1 MGPRFILVTFLVAS
15 VQPAVAAEAD
25 ALSISNII
33 QTRHFPH
40 GTLLDPIFDNSQGN
54 TILSYTRCGDSALWT
69 GFTLAAESFRY
80 KVTHSADALAFAQR
94 ALAGIQS
101 LVDVTGNS
109 VLARCALPENSPYA
123 AAIQNEEAANGIHH
137 NGNGTFWIGNTSR
150 DEYSGIVFG
159 LGVAY
164 DLIDD
169 PSTHSNV
176 AALVARLVQ
185 FLEDHAWNVVLPDGT
200 ISSTFLDRPDQQLAF
215 LQLAAHVNPGQ
226 FSSAYS
232 AARATLSALSIL
244 PIGIDVLSDSS
255 YFKFNLDTI
264 NLYTL
269 IHLSGTPA
277 SGFYATDYNV
287 LRRHTDNQAN
297 AFFNMID
304 AALNG
309 PNATRDAETRT
320 LLDQWLQ
327 RSRRDIP
334 VDDTGKY
341 PVCGSQ
347 ACQPIPVPDRPTTDF
362 LWQRSPYQ
370 LANTGG
376 GGVIEG
382 AGLDYILPYWMA
394 RYYGVI
400 APDNLR
406 EGSAASYAPTLAPDG
421 LASVLGLALPSA
433 DGITAVVKD
442 SAAVTR
448 PAPLFFA
455 STGQVNL
462 QVPAGTAL
470 GIASITIHSPGAAD
484 TVISAET
491 EKVAPGLFTADASGH
506 GVAAATANGAPIFS
520 CGASGCVSVPIDLGS
535 AFPVYLSL
543 YGTGIRHVTSL
554 ANVMCTIGGVNAP
567 VLFAGA
573 QGEYPGL
580 DQVNVQLPLALRGAG
595 EVDLNLTVDGQP
607 ANTVRVN
614 LH

>member
-1 MGPRFILVTFLVAS
+1 M
-15 VQPAVAAEAD
+15 AAEAD
-25 ALSISNII
+25 ALAISNII
-33 QTRHFPH
+33 QTRHFRH
-40 GTLLDPIFDNSQGN
+40 GTLLDPIFDNSQGD
-54 TILSYTRCGDSALWT
+54 TIVSYTRCGDSALWT

-80 KVTHSADALAFAQR
+80 KVTHSADALAFAQH

-109 VLARCALPENSPYA
+109 VLARCVLPETSPYA
-123 AAIQNEEAANGIHH
+123 AAIQSEEAANGIHH
-137 NGNGTFWIGNTSR
+137 NGSGMFWVGNTSR
-150 DEYSGIVFG
+150 DEYSGVLFG

-169 PSTHSNV
+169 PSTRSSV
-176 AALVARLVQ
+176 ATLITRLVQ
-185 FLEDHAWNVVLPDGT
+185 FLQDHAWNVVLPDGT

-215 LQLAAHVNPGQ
+215 LELAAHVNPGQ
-226 FSSAYS
+226 FSSAY
-232 AARATLSALSIL
+232 ATARVTLSALSAL

-269 IHLSGTPA
+269 IHLNGTPA

-287 LRRHTDNQAN
+287 LRRHTDNQGN
-297 AFFNMID
+297 GFFNMID

-309 PNATRDAETRT
+309 PNAARDAETRM

-327 RSRRDIP
+327 RPRRDVS

-341 PVCGSQ
+341 PACGNQ

-406 EGSAASYAPTLAPDG
+406 EGSAASYAPVLAPDG
-421 LASVLGLALPSA
+421 LASVFGLALPSA
-433 DGITAVVKD
+433 EGVTAVVKD
-442 SAAVTR
+442 SAAVAR
-448 PAPLFFA
+448 PATLLFA

-470 GIASITIHSPGAAD
+470 GIASIAIRSPGVAD
-484 TVISAET
+484 TVISAEIR
-491 EKVAPGLFTADASGH
+491 KVAPGLFTADASGH
-506 GVAAATANGAPIFS
+506 GVAAATANGVPVFS
-520 CGASGCVSVPIDLGS
+520 CSASACVSVPIDLS
-535 AFPVYLSL
+535 AAGPVNLSL
-543 YGTGIRHVTSL
+543 YGTGIRHVSSV
-554 ANVMCTIGGVNAP
+554 ANVICTIGGVNVP

-573 QGEYPGL
+573 QGEFAGL
-580 DQVNVQLPLALRGAG
+580 DQINLQLPLALRGVG

>member
-1 MGPRFILVTFLVAS
+1 MGPRFILVTFLLANFR
-15 VQPAVAAEAD
+15 PAAAAEAD
-25 ALSISNII
+25 ALAISKNI
-33 QTRHFPH
+33 QNRHFPH
-40 GTLLDPIFDNSQGN
+40 GTLLDPIFDNSQGD
-54 TILSYTRCGDSALWT
+54 TIVSYTRCGDSALWT

-80 KVTHSADALAFAQR
+80 NVTHSADALADAQR

-101 LVDVTGNS
+101 LVDVTGNG
-109 VLARCALPENSPYA
+109 VLARCSLPENSPYA
-123 AAIQNEEAANGIHH
+123 IAIQNEEAANGIHH
-137 NGNGTFWIGNTSR
+137 TGNGTFWVGNTSR
-150 DEYSGIVFG
+150 DEYSGVLFG
-159 LGVAY
+159 LGVAC
-164 DLIDD
+164 DLKDNTAMRA
-169 PSTHSNV
+169 SV
-176 AALVARLVQ
+176 AALVTRLVQ
-185 FLEDHAWNVVLPDGT
+185 NLEDHAWNVVLPDGT

-215 LQLAAHVNPGQ
+215 LQLGAHVNPSQ
-226 FSSAYS
+226 FSAAYA
-232 AARATLSALSIL
+232 AARVTLTPFAVL

-264 NLYTL
+264 NLYSL
-269 IHLSGTPA
+269 IHLGGTPVTGTYQTA
-277 SGFYATDYNV
+277 YNV
-287 LRRHTDNQAN
+287 LRRHTDNQLN

-309 PNATRDAETRT
+309 PNAARDAETRT

-327 RSRRDIP
+327 RSRRDIS

-341 PVCGSQ
+341 PACGNQ

-421 LASVLGLALPSA
+421 IAAVFGLALPSA
-433 DGITAVVKD
+433 DGVTAVVKD
-442 SAAVTR
+442 SAAVAR
-448 PAPLFFA
+448 PAPVFFA

-470 GIASITIHSPGAAD
+470 GIASVTIHSPAAAD
-484 TVISAET
+484 KVISAVI

-506 GVAAATANGAPIFS
+506 GVAAATANGALIFS
-520 CGASGCVSVPIDLGS
+520 CNTAGCVSVPIDLSS
-535 AFPVYLSL
+535 AAPVYLSL

-554 ANVMCTIGGVNAP
+554 ANVICTIGGVNAP

-573 QGEYPGL
+573 QGQYPGL
-580 DQVNVQLPLALRGAG
+580 DQVNVQVPLVLRGVG
-595 EVDLNLTVDGQP
+595 EVD
-607 ANTVRVN
+607 
-614 LH
+614 